1 MNKELLIRRL
11 NDINPPRALL
21 INKLADAMLLIQEYK
36 KARKR
41 SGKERWATDPKHIAY
56 KEIKKN
62 WKMHQKRNYFKQ
74 RGNKSNFIK
83 EILDIYENEEVELNA
98 EYLKKLM
105 LEWELEF
112 KHGELASSLT
122 YKK

>member
-1 MNKELLIRRL
+1 MKREQLIQKIV
-11 NDINPPRALL
+11 DIKPPRALL
-21 INKLADAMLLIQEYK
+21 ISLLADAMLLIQEYE

-56 KEIKKN
+56 QEIKKN
-62 WKMHQKRNYFKQ
+62 WKMLQKRNYFKQ

-112 KHGELASSLT
+112 KHGDIASSLT
-122 YKK
+122 DSR